1 VLSKDAPS
9 RADEPGA
16 DAPPPER
23 RPGPGFRAGGAQ
35 RAPQKRPLGIR
46 DLRIRNKVVVVLLLP
61 VLTVLALGGLRIT
74 TSMQDYLQSGHI
86 RQFAELSTRATSAAH
101 ELQTEYLDA
110 IQFLLAKQPADLAT
124 YKNQMGVTDAALNGY
139 KSARDTARGHLN
151 ADARALVDEVDRQLS
166 GLSEL
171 RADLVK
177 GAALPLAATS
187 YRYPA
192 LINRLIGLKQ
202 EAALGS
208 GNHQLAQSVQAA
220 SAYTSG
226 KEYLTEGGALLIEV
240 FSTSTPPA
248 TATSSARWPTSRSPC
263 TSSSTPPPPRA
274 SRTPRSR
281 RTRAAPRTRSSGSSR
296 PPSRARTSPT
306 SASRAAS
313 GVPPSPTSSSR
324 CARSRS
330 GSTPTWSPSPPT
342 CRARP
347 AARRCWRAS

>member
-1 VLSKDAPS
+1 MVQCRFEGFLQTRNGPRTGALVAGSGPLRTSPRPRDGKDVGFVLSKDAPS
-9 RADEPGA
+9 RADEAGA

-23 RPGPGFRAGGAQ
+23 RPGPGFRAGGPP
-35 RAPQKRPLGIR
+35 RAPQKRPPGIR

-74 TSMQDYLQSGHI
+74 TSTQDYLQSGHI

-124 YKNQMGVTDAALNGY
+124 YKNQMDITDTALNGY

-151 ADARALVDEVDRQLS
+151 ANSRALVDEVDRQLS

-171 RADLVK
+171 RSDLIK

-192 LINRLIGLKQ
+192 LNNRLIGLKQ

-226 KEYLTEGGALLIEV
+226 KEYLTEEGALLIEV
-240 FSTSTPPA
+240 FSTGHFDTTSYRDFLSSLANKSIALHEQFDPAA
-248 TATSSARWPTSRSPC
+248 TAAQQDAAI
-263 TSSSTPPPPRA
+263 RA
-274 SRTPRSR
+274 D
-281 RTRAAPRTRSSGSSR
+281 A
-296 PPSRARTSPT
+296 
-306 SASRAAS
+306 
-313 GVPPSPTSSSR
+313 
-324 CARSRS
+324 
-330 GSTPTWSPSPPT
+330 
-342 CRARP
+342 
-347 AARRCWRAS
+347 